1 MRKFTKYA
9 LLFAAALLTT
19 AGLSSCS
26 DDNNDNGDT
35 AGLTNA
41 QKEMKA
47 IGEQY
52 IANTV
57 NSTYKYLA
65 EETANLY
72 TQLDNDLTKFRA
84 GTLTQS
90 DIDQTCETFKKHA
103 RTTRAVRP
111 SSSAPL
117 QTSASTRIS
126 TPGRS
131 T

>member
-35 AGLTNA
+35 TGLTNA

-65 EETANLY
+65 EETANERHRP
-72 TQLDNDLTKFRA
+72 DLRDLQE
-84 GTLTQS
+84 GTLVLREQ
-90 DIDQTCETFKKHA
+90 
-103 RTTRAVRP
+103 
-111 SSSAPL
+111 
-117 QTSASTRIS
+117 
-126 TPGRS
+126 
-131 T
+131 

>member
-90 DIDQTCETFKKHA
+90 DILREQ
-103 RTTRAVRP
+103 
-111 SSSAPL
+111 
-117 QTSASTRIS
+117 
-126 TPGRS
+126 
-131 T
+131 